1 MLIYQFHHY
10 IKPEFI
16 EAYKAAIL
24 ENARLTVEEEGV
36 IRFDVFQDT
45 EDPSHFSLLEIYRD
59 QQAREYHLQTEQFLK
74 WKDIV
79 LGQEMFARK
88 GKGDQFE
95 ILFPAIEPA

>member
-45 EDPSHFSLLEIYRD
+45 ES
-59 QQAREYHLQTEQFLK
+59 
-74 WKDIV
+74 
-79 LGQEMFARK
+79 
-88 GKGDQFE
+88 
-95 ILFPAIEPA
+95 